1 MLFPAFAKIQD
12 DTEKLRVN
20 FYKLLSV
27 VGIINFPA
35 LLGLMVVSNNFVPLV
50 FGEKWNSI
58 IPVLQLLCVVGLL
71 RSVGNPIGSLLM
83 AKARVDISFKFNV
96 FKTFLFIPA
105 IVIGGQMA
113 GAIGV
118 TLGFLLVQIINTI
131 LSYFVMIKPVLGSS
145 YRQYILSL
153 WLPFY
158 LSLPTLGV
166 SYALGIVLKGQ
177 LALGM
182 LLAVQIAAG
191 VLAFRGDD
199 CAVAPS
205 AGGGSE
211 ASVLSQRKNEN
222 AFTGGVNGC
231 FRLRQRKQQHNL
243 TWHQIYEEKMKLLI
257 LGNHT
262 CGNRGD
268 SAILRGLLDAINI
281 LNPHAEVDVMSR
293 YPVSSSWL
301 LNRPVMGD
309 PLFLQMKQHNSAA
322 GVVGR
327 VKKVLRRRYQHQVLL
342 SRVTDTG
349 KLRNIAIAQ
358 GFTDFVRL
366 LSGYDAIIQVGGSF
380 FVDLYGVPQFEHALC
395 TFMAK
400 KPLFM
405 IGHSVGPFQDE
416 QFNQLANYVF
426 GHCDALILRESVSLD
441 LMKRSNITTAKVE
454 HGVDT
459 AWLVDHHTE
468 DFTASYAVQ
477 HWLDV
482 AAQQKTVAITLRELA
497 PFDKRLGTTQQAYEK
512 AFAGVVNR
520 ILDEGYQVIAL
531 STCTGIDSYNKDD
544 RMVALNLRQ
553 HISDPARYHVVMDE
567 LNDLEMGKILGACEL
582 TVGTRLHSAIISMN
596 FATPAIAINY
606 EHKSAGIMQQLG
618 LPEMAIDIRHLLDGS
633 LQAMVADTLGQLS
646 GAEHAT

>member
-1 MLFPAFAKIQD
+1 
-12 DTEKLRVN
+12 
-20 FYKLLSV
+20 
-27 VGIINFPA
+27 
-35 LLGLMVVSNNFVPLV
+35 
-50 FGEKWNSI
+50 
-58 IPVLQLLCVVGLL
+58 
-71 RSVGNPIGSLLM
+71 
-83 AKARVDISFKFNV
+83 
-96 FKTFLFIPA
+96 
-105 IVIGGQMA
+105 
-113 GAIGV
+113 
-118 TLGFLLVQIINTI
+118 
-131 LSYFVMIKPVLGSS
+131 
-145 YRQYILSL
+145 
-153 WLPFY
+153 
-158 LSLPTLGV
+158 
-166 SYALGIVLKGQ
+166 
-177 LALGM
+177 
-182 LLAVQIAAG
+182 
-191 VLAFRGDD
+191 
-199 CAVAPS
+199 
-205 AGGGSE
+205 
-211 ASVLSQRKNEN
+211 
-222 AFTGGVNGC
+222 
-231 FRLRQRKQQHNL
+231 
-243 TWHQIYEEKMKLLI
+243 MKLLI

-426 GHCDALILRESVSLD
+426 GHCDALILRESVSLE

-482 AAQQKTVAITLRELA
+482 AAQQKTVAITLRELS
-497 PFDKRLGTTQQAYEK
+497 PFDNVSAPLSKRMKKLLPEWLIAFSTKAIRSLLSPPVRASTAITKTTAWWRSIC
-512 AFAGVVNR
+512 A
-520 ILDEGYQVIAL
+520 
-531 STCTGIDSYNKDD
+531 ST
-544 RMVALNLRQ
+544 
-553 HISDPARYHVVMDE
+553 
-567 LNDLEMGKILGACEL
+567 
-582 TVGTRLHSAIISMN
+582 SAI
-596 FATPAIAINY
+596 
-606 EHKSAGIMQQLG
+606 
-618 LPEMAIDIRHLLDGS
+618 LP
-633 LQAMVADTLGQLS
+633 VT
-646 GAEHAT
+646 TW

>member
-1 MLFPAFAKIQD
+1 
-12 DTEKLRVN
+12 
-20 FYKLLSV
+20 
-27 VGIINFPA
+27 
-35 LLGLMVVSNNFVPLV
+35 
-50 FGEKWNSI
+50 
-58 IPVLQLLCVVGLL
+58 
-71 RSVGNPIGSLLM
+71 
-83 AKARVDISFKFNV
+83 
-96 FKTFLFIPA
+96 
-105 IVIGGQMA
+105 
-113 GAIGV
+113 
-118 TLGFLLVQIINTI
+118 
-131 LSYFVMIKPVLGSS
+131 
-145 YRQYILSL
+145 
-153 WLPFY
+153 
-158 LSLPTLGV
+158 
-166 SYALGIVLKGQ
+166 
-177 LALGM
+177 
-182 LLAVQIAAG
+182 
-191 VLAFRGDD
+191 
-199 CAVAPS
+199 
-205 AGGGSE
+205 
-211 ASVLSQRKNEN
+211 
-222 AFTGGVNGC
+222 
-231 FRLRQRKQQHNL
+231 
-243 TWHQIYEEKMKLLI
+243 MKLLI

-405 IGHSVGPFQDE
+405 IGHSVGPFQDK

-482 AAQQKTVAITLRELA
+482 AAQQKAVAITLRELA

-531 STCTGIDSYNKDD
+531 STCTGI
-544 RMVALNLRQ
+544 
-553 HISDPARYHVVMDE
+553 
-567 LNDLEMGKILGACEL
+567 ILGACEL

-633 LQAMVADTLGQLS
+633 LQAMVADTLGQLPALNARLNEAVS
-646 GAEHAT
+646 RERQTGMQMVQSVLERIGEVK

>member
-1 MLFPAFAKIQD
+1 
-12 DTEKLRVN
+12 
-20 FYKLLSV
+20 
-27 VGIINFPA
+27 
-35 LLGLMVVSNNFVPLV
+35 
-50 FGEKWNSI
+50 
-58 IPVLQLLCVVGLL
+58 
-71 RSVGNPIGSLLM
+71 
-83 AKARVDISFKFNV
+83 
-96 FKTFLFIPA
+96 
-105 IVIGGQMA
+105 
-113 GAIGV
+113 
-118 TLGFLLVQIINTI
+118 
-131 LSYFVMIKPVLGSS
+131 
-145 YRQYILSL
+145 
-153 WLPFY
+153 
-158 LSLPTLGV
+158 
-166 SYALGIVLKGQ
+166 
-177 LALGM
+177 
-182 LLAVQIAAG
+182 
-191 VLAFRGDD
+191 
-199 CAVAPS
+199 
-205 AGGGSE
+205 
-211 ASVLSQRKNEN
+211 
-222 AFTGGVNGC
+222 
-231 FRLRQRKQQHNL
+231 
-243 TWHQIYEEKMKLLI
+243 MKLLI

-281 LNPHAEVDVMSR
+281 LNPHTEVDVMSR

-309 PLFLQMKQHNSAA
+309 PLFLQMTQHNSAA

-327 VKKVLRRRYQHQVLL
+327 IKKVLRRRYQHQVLL

-405 IGHSVGPFQDE
+405 IG
-416 QFNQLANYVF
+416 
-426 GHCDALILRESVSLD
+426 
-441 LMKRSNITTAKVE
+441 
-454 HGVDT
+454 
-459 AWLVDHHTE
+459 HTE

-633 LQAMVADTLGQLS
+633 LQAMVADTLGQLPVLNARFNEAVS
-646 GAEHAT
+646 RERQTGMQMVQSVLERIGEVK

>member
-1 MLFPAFAKIQD
+1 
-12 DTEKLRVN
+12 
-20 FYKLLSV
+20 
-27 VGIINFPA
+27 
-35 LLGLMVVSNNFVPLV
+35 
-50 FGEKWNSI
+50 
-58 IPVLQLLCVVGLL
+58 
-71 RSVGNPIGSLLM
+71 
-83 AKARVDISFKFNV
+83 
-96 FKTFLFIPA
+96 
-105 IVIGGQMA
+105 
-113 GAIGV
+113 
-118 TLGFLLVQIINTI
+118 
-131 LSYFVMIKPVLGSS
+131 
-145 YRQYILSL
+145 
-153 WLPFY
+153 
-158 LSLPTLGV
+158 
-166 SYALGIVLKGQ
+166 
-177 LALGM
+177 
-182 LLAVQIAAG
+182 
-191 VLAFRGDD
+191 
-199 CAVAPS
+199 
-205 AGGGSE
+205 
-211 ASVLSQRKNEN
+211 
-222 AFTGGVNGC
+222 
-231 FRLRQRKQQHNL
+231 
-243 TWHQIYEEKMKLLI
+243 MKLLI

-441 LMKRSNITTAKVE
+441 LMKRSNITTAK
-454 HGVDT
+454 
-459 AWLVDHHTE
+459 WNM
-468 DFTASYAVQ
+468 ASIPRG
-477 HWLDV
+477 WSITT
-482 AAQQKTVAITLRELA
+482 QKTSPPAMPFNIGWTLPHNRKRWQLPCA
-497 PFDKRLGTTQQAYEK
+497 NWHRSTKRLGTTQQAYEK

-633 LQAMVADTLGQLS
+633 LQAMVADTLGQLPALNARLNEAVS
-646 GAEHAT
+646 RERHTGMQMVQSVLERIGEVK